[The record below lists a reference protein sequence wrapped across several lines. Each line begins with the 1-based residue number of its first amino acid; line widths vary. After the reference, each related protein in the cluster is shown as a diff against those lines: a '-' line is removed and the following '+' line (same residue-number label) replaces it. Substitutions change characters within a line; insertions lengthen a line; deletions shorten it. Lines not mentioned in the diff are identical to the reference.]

1 MKKHVKVIMSAT
13 LLLWGAASLWAG
25 DVAVFR
31 NLGFSP
37 DSRYFQFAQYG
48 IDGTTQTPW
57 VQVDTVDVPRN
68 LFTPS
73 GMSKVEYSVPAT
85 LGDDGLKA
93 LMAHLDSISVQRK
106 GLKLDFLQQGRPIY
120 FRVTGEATGTDYDNF
135 SVLDYKTGRTTAV
148 SLKKTINTKGTIKSS
163 SFFINLEIKDKTGK
177 AVGTYKVGH
186 PDVVRKGVQNYTVVQ
201 IILTPN
207 ERALVFVIEREE
219 SDGKGGIN
227 LRNMVETLTF

>member
-1 MKKHVKVIMSAT
+1 
-13 LLLWGAASLWAG
+13 
-25 DVAVFR
+25 
-31 NLGFSP
+31 
-37 DSRYFQFAQYG
+37 
-48 IDGTTQTPW
+48 
-57 VQVDTVDVPRN
+57 
-68 LFTPS
+68 
-73 GMSKVEYSVPAT
+73 
-85 LGDDGLKA
+85 
-93 LMAHLDSISVQRK
+93 
-106 GLKLDFLQQGRPIY
+106 
-120 FRVTGEATGTDYDNF
+120 
-135 SVLDYKTGRTTAV
+135 V